1 VARYTRQSFFLNQP
15 PPGVRARLLLKNLNQ
30 AEAALRQ
37 NLHMHFLDETA
48 RGHVERATTHVREAY
63 IAVNEPGRA
72 RSVPDLL
79 GDIAAGERL
88 IAFAVAKASKSH
100 S

>member
-1 VARYTRQSFFLNQP
+1 MNRETKQ
-15 PPGVRARLLLKNLNQ
+15 LLKNLNL
-30 AEAALRQ
+30 AEDALRE
-37 NLHMHFLDETA
+37 NLHTHCLDETA
-48 RGHVERATTHVREAY
+48 RGHMERATSHVREAY

-88 IAFAVAKASKSH
+88 IAFAAAKASKRIVP
-100 S
+100 